1 MYRTPDGAPMTRY
14 GVAGSRLDVTT
25 VAGGLPVEFIE
36 MKFPGDRLR
45 GTQGLR
51 YQQIA
56 RMNGYQLQMMN
67 IPQDCNNC
75 LAPAPAPATT
85 TETKESKSSISDWLM
100 FGGGVI
106 AVGAAVYFS
115 GGLAAAFLAAGGGT
129 VIATQ

>member
-85 TETKESKSSISDWLM
+85 TQTESESSISDWLM